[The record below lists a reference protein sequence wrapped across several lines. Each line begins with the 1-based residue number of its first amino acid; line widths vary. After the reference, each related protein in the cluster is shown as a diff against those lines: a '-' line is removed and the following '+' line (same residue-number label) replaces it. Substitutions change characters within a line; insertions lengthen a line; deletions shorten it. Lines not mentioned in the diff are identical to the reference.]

1 MRNGDTMNL
10 CKDCRYC
17 VKPPMYAT
25 SPGQWQC
32 GNTSYIDPVA
42 GETVYRFYCGI
53 ERSAKTLDSCGPDGK
68 YFEPITEEV
77 TS

>member
-1 MRNGDTMNL
+1 
-10 CKDCRYC
+10 
-17 VKPPMYAT
+17 
-25 SPGQWQC
+25 
-32 GNTSYIDPVA
+32 
-42 GETVYRFYCGI
+42 VYRFYCGI